1 MVFVDEAV
9 GIELEEQLPII
20 TCLFVL
26 YVNLL
31 NLTADHAVRSF
42 LTLDVDSDGYSQ
54 FTFGFSQLA
63 MKYGAN

>member
-9 GIELEEQLPII
+9 GIELEEYLPIV

-31 NLTADHAVRSF
+31 NLTADRGFQSF
-42 LTLDVDSDGYSQ
+42 LTLDVDSDSYSQ
-54 FTFGFSQLA
+54 FTFGLSQLA